1 MIDCCDSGSLPFLG
15 DVERF
20 LEGATRFGAYPVDDS
35 VEFFE
40 KKVVEGF
47 IDKLGA
53 GVDVPNYPQFRD
65 MNEMFLTMMEG
76 VERAKGGYLE
86 TKILS
91 VKADR
96 NHIPEVMAI
105 RTNSKKI
112 YEERGEPFEV
122 RTCVTGPY
130 TLSSL
135 FLHRDKGIFSRL
147 GNALSQIV
155 ENSVFSGKHGK
166 VSVVAVDEPVFGL
179 QDDPLIDFG
188 SKGRENLRKAWESIF
203 HKAKINGAQTLL
215 HLHNTANEL
224 FWETKALDLID
235 SHVDDPIYQMKKTK
249 DNLDSTDKFLKA
261 SISIS
266 DFDTLIKN
274 RIRATSRQKETEVA
288 LNEKI
293 AETWTSIINRKTDP
307 ETFLEKTN
315 IMKKRLNEIVRRFGE
330 ERIPLAGP
338 ECGLKSFPTYECA
351 LECLKRVSNVIK
363 NFEKKAHAANQ
374 EKKRE

>member
-1 MIDCCDSGSLPFLG
+1 MIECCDSGSFPFFG
-15 DVERF
+15 DVEKF
-20 LEGATRFGAYPVDDS
+20 LEGAARFGVYSVDDS
-35 VEFFE
+35 VKFFE
-40 KKVVEGF
+40 KKVVECF

-76 VERAKGGYLE
+76 VERARGGYLE
-86 TKILS
+86 TKIPS

-96 NHIPEVMAI
+96 NYIPEVLAI
-105 RTNSKKI
+105 KTNSQKI

-135 FLHRDKGIFSRL
+135 FVHRDKGIFSRL
-147 GNALSQIV
+147 GDAISQIV
-155 ENSVFSGKHGK
+155 ENNVFSGKHGK

-188 SKGRENLRKAWESIF
+188 SEGRENLRKAWESIF
-203 HKAKINGAQTLL
+203 TKAKIKGAQTLL
-215 HLHNTANEL
+215 HLHNTVNDL
-224 FWETKALDLID
+224 FWETKALDIID

-261 SISIS
+261 NISTS

-274 RIRATSRQKETEVA
+274 RIIAILQQKETEVA
-288 LNEKI
+288 LNKKI

-315 IMKKRLNEIVRRFGE
+315 IMKKRLNELVGRFGE

-351 LECLKRVSNVIK
+351 LGCLKSVSNVVK
-363 NFEKKAHAANQ
+363 NFEKKARSANQ

>member
-1 MIDCCDSGSLPFLG
+1 MIECCDSGSLPFFG
-15 DVERF
+15 DVEKF
-20 LEGATRFGAYPVDDS
+20 LEGATRFRVYSADDS

-40 KKVVEGF
+40 KKIVEGF
-47 IDKLGA
+47 IDKLEA
-53 GVDVPNYPQFRD
+53 GVNVPNYPQFRD
-65 MNEMFLTMMEG
+65 MNEMFLIMMEG
-76 VERAKGGYLE
+76 VERTKGGYLE
-86 TKILS
+86 TRSPS

-105 RTNSKKI
+105 RTNSQKI
-112 YEERGEPFEV
+112 FEEIGDPFEV
-122 RTCVTGPY
+122 RVCITGPY

-135 FLHRDKGIFSRL
+135 FLHRDKGMFSRI
-147 GNALSQIV
+147 GNTLSKIV
-155 ENSVFSGKHGK
+155 EDNVFSGKHGK
-166 VSVVAVDEPVFGL
+166 VSMVAVDEPVFGL

-188 SKGRENLRKAWESIF
+188 SEGREDLRKAWESIF
-203 HKAKINGAQTLL
+203 YKAKINGAQTLL

-224 FWETKALDLID
+224 FWETKSLDLID

-266 DFDTLIKN
+266 DFDALIKN
-274 RIRATSRQKETEVA
+274 RIMATSRQKATEVA

-293 AETWTSIINRKTDP
+293 AETWTSITNHKTDP
-307 ETFLEKTN
+307 ETILEKTS
-315 IMKKRLNEIVRRFGE
+315 IMKKRLNKIVDRFGE

-351 LECLKRVSNVIK
+351 LECLKRVSNVAR
-363 NFEKKAHAANQ
+363 NFEKKAHAAN
-374 EKKRE
+374 

>member
-1 MIDCCDSGSLPFLG
+1 MIECCDSGSFPFFG
-15 DVERF
+15 DVEKF
-20 LEGATRFGAYPVDDS
+20 LEGAARFGVYSVDDS

-40 KKVVEGF
+40 KKVVECL

-76 VERAKGGYLE
+76 VERARGGYLE
-86 TKILS
+86 TKIPS
-91 VKADR
+91 AKADR
-96 NHIPEVMAI
+96 NHIPEVLAI
-105 RTNSKKI
+105 KTNSQKI

-135 FLHRDKGIFSRL
+135 FIHRDKGIFNRL
-147 GNALSQIV
+147 GAAISQIV
-155 ENSVFSGKHGK
+155 ENNVFSGKHVK
-166 VSVVAVDEPVFGL
+166 VSVVAVDEPIFGL

-188 SKGRENLRKAWESIF
+188 SEGRENLRKAWESIF
-203 HKAKINGAQTLL
+203 HKAKIKGAQTLL
-215 HLHNTANEL
+215 HLHNTANDL
-224 FWETKALDLID
+224 FWETKTLDIID

-261 SISIS
+261 NISTS

-274 RIRATSRQKETEVA
+274 RIMAILQQKETEVA
-288 LNEKI
+288 LNKKI

-315 IMKKRLNEIVRRFGE
+315 IMKKRLNEIVGRFGE

-351 LECLKRVSNVIK
+351 LGCLKSVSNVVK
-363 NFEKKAHAANQ
+363 NFEKKARSANQ